1 MPRGQCVAPVA
12 PARPFGMTSPRCYVS
27 MPEEQQAQARI
38 HLTESDAHALSAW
51 LNRAGHF
58 RGLVDVNTC
67 VQGRCGSTC
76 MVDVVIVLV
85 GSRMLAL
92 LVSKIYDWVA
102 VQRGAKRVTATYTRP
117 GGSPLE
123 IEVDRYDDRSQLIDR
138 VRRLVESGEAR
149 A

>member
-1 MPRGQCVAPVA
+1 
-12 PARPFGMTSPRCYVS
+12 
-27 MPEEQQAQARI
+27 MPEEQETQARI
-38 HLTESDAHALSAW
+38 HLTESEAHALCAW

-58 RGLVDVNTC
+58 RGLVDVSTC
-67 VQGRCGSTC
+67 AQGRSGSTC

-92 LVSKIYDWVA
+92 LVSKIYDWIA
-102 VQRGAKRVTATYTRP
+102 VQRGAKSVTATYTRP

-123 IEVDRYDDRSQLIDR
+123 IEVDRSDDRSQLIDR

>member
-1 MPRGQCVAPVA
+1 MPD
-12 PARPFGMTSPRCYVS
+12 
-27 MPEEQQAQARI
+27 EQEGQARI
-38 HLTESDAHALSAW
+38 RLAESDAHALTAW

-58 RGLVDVNTC
+58 RGLVDVSTC
-67 VQGRCGSTC
+67 ARARNGSPC

-92 LVSKIYDWVA
+92 LVSKIHDWIV
-102 VQRGAKRVTATYTRP
+102 VQRCAKKVTATYTHP

-123 IEVDRYDDRSQLIDR
+123 IEVDRSDDRSQLISR